1 MLKFIGEVIGPEKTG
16 FTYSFND
23 KISSGIVLSHEAY
36 DGKFLH
42 CSDIEF
48 FTTSNSI
55 MMQYKCHWEKTSYFI
70 HRREVVTD
78 HVAILFEIGNKLALF
93 RFNDKYITDYEI
105 IEVN

>member
-1 MLKFIGEVIGPEKTG
+1 MLEFIEEVISPEKIG
-16 FTYSFND
+16 FIYSFNG
-23 KISSGIVLSHEAY
+23 KISSGIVLSHEAS

-42 CSDIEF
+42 YSDIEF

-55 MMQYKCHWEKTSYFI
+55 MMQYKCHWEKNSYFI
-70 HRREVVTD
+70 HRKEVVTD

-105 IEVN
+105 IEEN